1 MKNLLSYIE
10 TVKSLWSAVKFYY
23 ILNSKFYC
31 YYCLA
36 GVLFSSKCS
45 RTMYANEHSLNLPFT
60 LLILLLRILLFL
72 QSAHHANSKTYCG
85 THHMYCFKQKFL
97 PFQYKRGT
105 IEDSL
110 FFFRKKKK
118 NTKNKN
124 KKNEKKTTTRITAHS
139 LDMNR
144 LNLTHKEMGLVEET
158 KYLVN
163 AFSTIFLGCANIF
176 RSDNHEHFVVITN
189 FWLYIAKH
197 FGRYNPNLGCHKN
210 KDWLL

>member
-1 MKNLLSYIE
+1 
-10 TVKSLWSAVKFYY
+10 
-23 ILNSKFYC
+23 
-31 YYCLA
+31 
-36 GVLFSSKCS
+36 
-45 RTMYANEHSLNLPFT
+45 
-60 LLILLLRILLFL
+60 
-72 QSAHHANSKTYCG
+72 
-85 THHMYCFKQKFL
+85 MYCFKQKFL

-189 FWLYIAKH
+189 F
-197 FGRYNPNLGCHKN
+197 
-210 KDWLL
+210 